1 MYIGVMIKILF
12 EFDCFFTLQDDVVCK
27 KSNSFLSGGLITGF
41 IKFSASDN
49 AFLAFCLV
57 RSISVIS
64 SYTLVWPYME
74 NTYVEE
80 TKFLSDKVVEKSRF
94 CELSA
99 NKTTKKLANAIL
111 SATKKPWWREYS
123 PIISYIGTS
132 CMCCPIGSGF
142 CVILVWKRVYI
153 LFTDRWAY
161 NLMGGGGGA
170 YKLRIFW

>member
-1 MYIGVMIKILF
+1 MFGGGGGAVRVAHLWYKGGGLITGLKKSVSKQGTVYIGVMIKILF
-12 EFDCFFTLQDDVVCK
+12 EFDCLFTRQDDVICK

-80 TKFLSDKVVEKSRF
+80 TKFLLDKVVVNLSRF

-99 NKTTKKLANAIL
+99 NETTKKLENAIL
-111 SATKKPWWREYS
+111 VSTKKPWGRGYS
-123 PIISYIGTS
+123 
-132 CMCCPIGSGF
+132 
-142 CVILVWKRVYI
+142 L
-153 LFTDRWAY
+153 L
-161 NLMGGGGGA
+161 
-170 YKLRIFW
+170 